1 MRGRTILLL
10 VLALVLAGTTAI
22 LVRSRLTQPQAA
34 PVAAAAA
41 PRQSVLVARV
51 PIGRGQIMKSED
63 LSWQGWPEGAA
74 NQAYILKD
82 AGSPDF
88 VGWVARAPFVAG
100 QPIIKA
106 ELVAP
111 GERGF
116 LAAVLSP
123 GMRAVSVSVSATS
136 GIAGLV
142 SPGDR
147 VDVLI
152 THALPAEDPATHDLE
167 ARVAETIL
175 HDVRVIAIDQHL
187 ETKRGEAMP
196 AHTVTLEVT
205 PKQSEVIALA
215 SNLGQLS
222 LSLRSLVAERD
233 GSASDPPGAGTDSFT
248 LDSEVSRLVA
258 ADQVT
263 IIRGGGRSTSAADAR
278 SAARRNP

>member
-1 MRGRTILLL
+1 
-10 VLALVLAGTTAI
+10 A
-22 LVRSRLTQPQAA
+22 
-34 PVAAAAA
+34 
-41 PRQSVLVARV
+41 
-51 PIGRGQIMKSED
+51 
-63 LSWQGWPEGAA
+63 
-74 NQAYILKD
+74 
-82 AGSPDF
+82 DF

-142 SPGDR
+142 APGDR
-147 VDVLI
+147 VDVLV
-152 THALPAEDPATHDLE
+152 THALPAEDPSPRDLE
-167 ARVAETIL
+167 RRVAETIL

-215 SNLGQLS
+215 GNLGQLS
-222 LSLRSLVAERD
+222 LSLRSLVAERE
-233 GSASDPPGAGTDSFT
+233 GGASDPPGAATNSFT
-248 LDSEVSRLVA
+248 
-258 ADQVT
+258 
-263 IIRGGGRSTSAADAR
+263 
-278 SAARRNP
+278 